1 MINYKK
7 FKNVGIAGFGAY
19 IPYLRITTEEIAD
32 AWQKNGKNIENSLG
46 VIKKAVAERDEDCVT
61 MACEASLS
69 ALEMANIERQKIGA
83 CFLGSESFPYAVKPS
98 STILGDILQIGSEYF
113 SADLQ
118 FACKAGTAGV
128 QIICAMIESGMIDC
142 GLVVGSDKS
151 QARPA
156 DALEF
161 TAGSGAGA
169 ILLSNN
175 PDNWIAKINCTF
187 SSSSDTP
194 DFWRREKEDFP
205 SHTGRFSGEPAYFKQ
220 IMQSSRLLFEKT
232 KTTAK
237 DYDWAIFHS
246 PNKKF
251 PEKAAGLLGFN
262 KEQLKYSL
270 LVEEIG
276 NPYSASSLIS
286 LVNVLENAK
295 SKDKIFLASYGSG
308 AGSDSFSITTTDL
321 LKEILRRGS
330 GQEEK
335 NSLKQ
340 MINNTKEISYT
351 RYLQTRNLLP

>member
-7 FKNVGIAGFGAY
+7 LEKVGIAGFGAY
-19 IPYLRITTEEIAD
+19 IPYFRITTDEIAST
-32 AWQKNGKNIENSLG
+32 WQKNGKQIASSLG
-46 VIKKAVAERDEDCVT
+46 VVKKAIADRDEDCLT
-61 MACEASLS
+61 MACQASLS
-69 ALEMANIERQKIGA
+69 ALEMANIERRKIGA
-83 CFLGSESFPYAVKPS
+83 CFMGSESFPYAVKPS
-98 STILGDILQIGSEYF
+98 STILADILQIGSEYF

-128 QIICAMIESGMIDC
+128 QIVCAMIESGMIDG

-151 QARPA
+151 QAKPG

-169 ILLSNN
+169 LVLSNT

-205 SHTGRFSGEPAYFKQ
+205 THMGRFSGESAYFKQ
-220 IMQSSRLLFEKT
+220 IVQSSKLLFEKT
-232 KTTAK
+232 KTTPK

-251 PEKAAGLLGFN
+251 PEKVAGVLGFS

-270 LVEEIG
+270 LVEGIG
-276 NPYSASSLIS
+276 NPYSASTFIS
-286 LVNVLENAK
+286 LANVLENAK
-295 SKDKIFLASYGSG
+295 PKDKIFLASYGSG
-308 AGSDSFSITTTDL
+308 AGSDSFSITATNL
-321 LKEILRRGS
+321 LKDKRR
-330 GQEEK
+330 
-335 NSLKQ
+335 NCINQ
-340 MINNTKEISYT
+340 MTGNTKEINYT
-351 RYLQTRNLLP
+351 KYLRTRNLL